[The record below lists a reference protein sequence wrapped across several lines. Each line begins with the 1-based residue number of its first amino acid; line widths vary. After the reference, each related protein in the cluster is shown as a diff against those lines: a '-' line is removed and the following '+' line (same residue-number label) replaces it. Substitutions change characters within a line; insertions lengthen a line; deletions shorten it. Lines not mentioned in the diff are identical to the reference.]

1 MNKKTYITPVVE
13 QTTME
18 LGNMLAASEK
28 VSVFSNADDAVG
40 ADASLSNKRRGG
52 WGDLWE

>member
-18 LGNMLAASEK
+18 LGNMLAVAEK